1 MHDSREA
8 VGGGLGTDALP
19 HEIFL
24 QGKERTCRYGGHNE
38 TQASLED
45 HLRTSS
51 SHILEWT
58 VFMVSVIA
66 AVIIPWNTWRVA
78 RSTKSV
84 K

>member
-45 HLRTSS
+45 HLRT
-51 SHILEWT
+51 WT
-58 VFMVSVIA
+58 KDRMKDVFPTEYCPTSITIGFA
-66 AVIIPWNTWRVA
+66 
-78 RSTKSV
+78 SKSACGASPT
-84 K
+84 